1 MAQKRPFHPKC
12 VIHLIDNTFRGWAAS
27 TMRIRCCG
35 AAGRCHRAESGFNSI
50 QPGARNISRASRSPR
65 VRRSNPKVGTRRF
78 IRSGEPTRTCRSS
91 GKTTKTKAELKLIG
105 GTKFAQQLYERR
117 ADWRHLDAGIG
128 PQVREEGGMSLVR
141 LLGFTTLACGCVIG
155 RYREVATSRE
165 VSYVEEKGKSCGSH
179 GHRRNHTLA
188 AERLATA
195 SIAWATK
202 AS

>member
-1 MAQKRPFHPKC
+1 LRPRALPGCTPAAETPAAFVVGGIGGFDSIEHRDRIVGRLKLQTAGRQIQRLG
-12 VIHLIDNTFRGWAAS
+12 VIVAFVRGTRPRRADRTEKTATAS
-27 TMRIRCCG
+27 RG
-35 AAGRCHRAESGFNSI
+35 AA
-50 QPGARNISRASRSPR
+50 
-65 VRRSNPKVGTRRF
+65 
-78 IRSGEPTRTCRSS
+78 
-91 GKTTKTKAELKLIG
+91 LDG
-105 GTKFAQQLYERR
+105 GTKFAQQLTERR
-117 ADWRHLDAGIG
+117 ADLRHSRCGGWA
-128 PQVREEGGMSLVR
+128 PRFREEGGMSLVR

-195 SIAWATK
+195 PTAK